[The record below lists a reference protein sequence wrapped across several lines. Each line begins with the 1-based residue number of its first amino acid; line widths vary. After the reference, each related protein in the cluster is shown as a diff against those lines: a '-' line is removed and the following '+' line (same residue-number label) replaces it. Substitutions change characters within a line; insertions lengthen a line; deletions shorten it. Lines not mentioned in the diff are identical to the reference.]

1 MRSDMPTAQR
11 LGRDSLPHTTDSR
24 TDAAAAIRP
33 DRPAGSQLDHQIIEQ
48 LYADYAQELRSF
60 LLGVLCNLD
69 LATEVLQ
76 ITFVKA
82 VELGHTAREES
93 IKGWLF
99 RVAFNEAMTL
109 RRRATVRTKYAESL
123 RDKYAGS
130 HRDSGEPES
139 PPPEVSVL
147 LSESTE
153 RVQAALTTL
162 PADLRQIVTMRIYEE
177 KTFATIAAELN
188 LPLGTV
194 YARLQTAFKKLKTI
208 LQEK

>member
-1 MRSDMPTAQR
+1 MPTAQR

-24 TDAAAAIRP
+24 TDSAAAIRP
-33 DRPAGSQLDHQIIEQ
+33 DRPAGSQLDHQTIEQ

-109 RRRATVRTKYAESL
+109 RRRAQVRTKYAESL
-123 RDKYAGS
+123 REQ
-130 HRDSGEPES
+130 GEAES

-153 RVQAALTTL
+153 RVQEAMKTL
-162 PADLRQIVTMRIYEE
+162 PADLQRIVTMRMYED

-188 LPLGTV
+188 VPLGTV

>member
-1 MRSDMPTAQR
+1 MTTAQR
-11 LGRDSLPHTTDSR
+11 LGRDSLPHTTDSP
-24 TDAAAAIRP
+24 TAIRL
-33 DRPAGSQLDHQIIEQ
+33 DRLAVEQ

-82 VELGHTAREES
+82 VEMGHTAREES

-109 RRRATVRTKYAESL
+109 RRRAQVRSKYAESL

-130 HRDSGEPES
+130 HGDSGEPES
-139 PPPEVSVL
+139 PAPEVSVL

-153 RVQAALTTL
+153 RVQIAMQAL
-162 PADLRQIVTMRIYEE
+162 PEEMRRIVTMRIYDD
-177 KTFATIAAELN
+177 KTFATIAEELN

-194 YARLQTAFKKLKTI
+194 YARLQTAFKKLKSI
-208 LQEK
+208 LQEKQ

>member
-1 MRSDMPTAQR
+1 
-11 LGRDSLPHTTDSR
+11 
-24 TDAAAAIRP
+24 
-33 DRPAGSQLDHQIIEQ
+33 
-48 LYADYAQELRSF
+48 
-60 LLGVLCNLD
+60 VLCNLD

>member
-1 MRSDMPTAQR
+1 MTTAQR
-11 LGRDSLPHTTDSR
+11 LGRESPPPTPDNPS
-24 TDAAAAIRP
+24 AIHL
-33 DRPAGSQLDHQIIEQ
+33 DRPVGSRLEATGLLDTKTIEQ
-48 LYADYAQELRSF
+48 LYADYSQELRSF

-69 LATEVLQ
+69 QATEVLQ

-109 RRRATVRTKYAESL
+109 RRRALVRTKYAESL
-123 RDKYAGS
+123 REQ
-130 HRDSGEPES
+130 GEAES
-139 PPPEVSVL
+139 PAPEVSVL
-147 LSESTE
+147 LNESTE
-153 RVQAALTTL
+153 RVQTAMKSL
-162 PADLRQIVTMRIYEE
+162 PNELQSIVKMRMYED
-177 KTFATIAAELN
+177 KTFATIAAELK

-194 YARLQTAFKKLKTI
+194 YARLQTAFKKLKAL

>member
-1 MRSDMPTAQR
+1 MPTAQP
-11 LGRDSLPHTTDSR
+11 LGRDSLPHTPDSPSAVR
-24 TDAAAAIRP
+24 L
-33 DRPAGSQLDHQIIEQ
+33 DRLTVEH
-48 LYADYAQELRSF
+48 LYAEYAQELRSF

-82 VELGHTAREES
+82 VEMGHTAREES

-109 RRRATVRTKYAESL
+109 RRRAQVRTKYAESL

-130 HRDSGEPES
+130 HRDTGEPES
-139 PPPEVSVL
+139 PAPEVAVL
-147 LSESTE
+147 LNESTE
-153 RVQAALTTL
+153 RVQVAMRAL
-162 PADLRQIVTMRIYEE
+162 PEDMRRIVTMRIYDD
-177 KTFATIAAELN
+177 KTFATIAEELN

-208 LQEK
+208 LQDKQ

>member
-1 MRSDMPTAQR
+1 MTTAQL
-11 LGRDSLPHTTDSR
+11 LGRDTLPHTPESPT
-24 TDAAAAIRP
+24 AIRL
-33 DRPAGSQLDHQIIEQ
+33 DRPAVEL
-48 LYADYAQELRSF
+48 LYAEYAQELRSF

-109 RRRATVRTKYAESL
+109 RRRAMVRTKYAESL
-123 RDKYAGS
+123 REQ
-130 HRDSGEPES
+130 GEAES

-153 RVQAALTTL
+153 RVQLAMKSL
-162 PADLRQIVTMRIYEE
+162 PADLRQIVTMRMYDD
-177 KTFATIAAELN
+177 KTFATIATELN

>member
-1 MRSDMPTAQR
+1 MTTAQR
-11 LGRDSLPHTTDSR
+11 LGRDPLPHTTDSR
-24 TDAAAAIRP
+24 TDSAAAIRL
-33 DRPAGSQLDHQIIEQ
+33 DRLAVES
-48 LYADYAQELRSF
+48 LYAEYAQELRSF

-109 RRRATVRTKYAESL
+109 RRRAMVRTKYADSL
-123 RDKYAGS
+123 REQ
-130 HRDSGEPES
+130 GEAES

-153 RVQAALTTL
+153 RVQEAMKSL
-162 PADLRQIVTMRIYEE
+162 PVDLRQIVTMRMYDD

>member
-1 MRSDMPTAQR
+1 MTTAQR
-11 LGRDSLPHTTDSR
+11 LGRDPLPHTTDPP
-24 TDAAAAIRP
+24 TAVRP
-33 DRPAGSQLDHQIIEQ
+33 DRLAGSPLDHQTIEQ

-109 RRRATVRTKYAESL
+109 RRRAQVRSRYAETL
-123 RDKYAGS
+123 REQ
-130 HRDSGEPES
+130 GEAES
-139 PPPEVSVL
+139 PAPEVSVL

-153 RVQAALTTL
+153 RVQAAMQSL
-162 PADLRQIVTMRIYEE
+162 PADLQRIVTMRMYDD

>member
-1 MRSDMPTAQR
+1 MNTAQL
-11 LGRDSLPHTTDSR
+11 LGRDTLPHTTD
-24 TDAAAAIRP
+24 TPKAIRL
-33 DRPAGSQLDHQIIEQ
+33 DRPAVEL
-48 LYADYAQELRSF
+48 LYAEYAQELRSF

-109 RRRATVRTKYAESL
+109 RRRAMVRTKYAESL

-139 PPPEVSVL
+139 PPPEVSVML
-147 LSESTE
+147 NESTE
-153 RVQAALTTL
+153 RVQLAMKSL
-162 PADLRQIVTMRIYEE
+162 PADLQRIVTMRMYDD

-188 LPLGTV
+188 VPLGTV

>member
-1 MRSDMPTAQR
+1 MRSDMTTAQR
-11 LGRDSLPHTTDSR
+11 LGRDSLPHTTDSP
-24 TDAAAAIRP
+24 TAIRP
-33 DRPAGSQLDHQIIEQ
+33 DRLPGSPLSNHTVEQ

-76 ITFVKA
+76 VTFVKA
-82 VELGHTAREES
+82 VEMGHTAREES

-109 RRRATVRTKYAESL
+109 RRRAMVRTKYAESL

-139 PPPEVSVL
+139 PAPEVSVL
-147 LSESTE
+147 LNESTE
-153 RVQAALTTL
+153 RVQVAMKSL
-162 PADLRQIVTMRIYEE
+162 PDDLRRIVTMRIYDDM
-177 KTFATIAAELN
+177 TFATIAEELN

-194 YARLQTAFKKLKTI
+194 YARLQTAFKKLKAI
-208 LQEK
+208 LQEKQ